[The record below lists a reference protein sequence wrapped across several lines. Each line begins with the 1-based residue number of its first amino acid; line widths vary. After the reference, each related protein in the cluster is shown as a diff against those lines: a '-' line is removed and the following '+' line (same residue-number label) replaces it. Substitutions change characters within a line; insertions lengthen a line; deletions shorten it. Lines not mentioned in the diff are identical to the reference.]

1 VNSEFSVNSIIYKR
15 FLLLQAVLA
24 YPLVAKTLR
33 DNFSTNPKKEA
44 APKSC
49 SSHRCG
55 MSYFAQDHSTG
66 YPDLDELTRH
76 PKDLKFTFG

>member
-1 VNSEFSVNSIIYKR
+1 
-15 FLLLQAVLA
+15 
-24 YPLVAKTLR
+24 
-33 DNFSTNPKKEA
+33 
-44 APKSC
+44 
-49 SSHRCG
+49 